1 MLSIQDFVRTQLRPA
16 VKLLK
21 RRRFAFFFNSELKAN
36 KKNLKKKKKELKKKN
51 IKGIMGHFK
60 TKTNRC
66 LNLMVKVII
75 MKDLV
80 FEFCIYQKPINI
92 LP

>member
-1 MLSIQDFVRTQLRPA
+1 MPFCFSFFV
-16 VKLLK
+16 
-21 RRRFAFFFNSELKAN
+21 FNLELKEN
-36 KKNLKKKKKELKKKN
+36 KKNMKKRILKKKKN
-51 IKGIMGHFK
+51 IKVIMGHFK
-60 TKTNRC
+60 TKTNQC
-66 LNLMVKVII
+66 LNLMIKVII

>member
-1 MLSIQDFVRTQLRPA
+1 MQDSVRTQLCPA

-36 KKNLKKKKKELKKKN
+36 KKNLKKKKKKKELKKKN

-66 LNLMVKVII
+66 LNLMIKVII
-75 MKDLV
+75 MKDLA